1 MGKFRHALWKWKRGT
16 PRDPPQ
22 PTQLVTTGPITT
34 VPDVPQANTDPS
46 PPESSQ
52 IPSFPDGLKVLHD
65 CPDATIDICFVHGLT
80 GDRES
85 TWTARGQPAPWPKT
99 LLPPKLSSGAR
110 ILTYGYDAYVLRRGV
125 AGSNRLIDH
134 ATNLLH
140 DLATDRSV
148 SNASSRPLILIA
160 HSLGGLVCKKALLL
174 SRNNP
179 EADLRGIVDCVKGMI
194 FLGTPHKGSWMA
206 DWAKIP
212 ASAIGLVKST
222 NKSLLGILETDSQFL
237 ESIQVEFWS
246 MVRGLRESGRRFEV
260 ACFFE
265 ELPLLGVG
273 KVVSKESA
281 TLEGYSV
288 SIHANHSDMVR
299 FASAEENGFRRL
311 LGVLVSWTS
320 QVALRPDEGQTE
332 RLPRTSPSSVTAEGD
347 RGVTSV
353 NPYGSSTQNI
363 NSIATG
369 SGPTNVGQ
377 HQTIHQTFGKQ
388 H

>member
-1 MGKFRHALWKWKRGT
+1 
-16 PRDPPQ
+16 
-22 PTQLVTTGPITT
+22 V
-34 VPDVPQANTDPS
+34 
-46 PPESSQ
+46 
-52 IPSFPDGLKVLHD
+52 KVLHD
-65 CPDATIDICFVHGLT
+65 CPNAAIDICFVHGLT

-85 TWTARGQPAPWPKT
+85 TWTARGQSAPWPKN
-99 LLPPKLSSGAR
+99 LLPPKLGEAAR
-110 ILTYGYDAYVLRRGV
+110 ILTYGYDAYVVRRGI

-140 DLATDRSV
+140 DLATDRSS
-148 SNASSRPLILIA
+148 SNASSRPLILVA

-179 EADLRGIVDCVKGMI
+179 EADLRGVFDCVKGTV

-206 DWAKIP
+206 DWASIP
-212 ASAIGLVKST
+212 VSAIGLVKST
-222 NKSLLGILETDSQFL
+222 NKSLLGILETDDQFL

-246 MVRGLRESGRRFEV
+246 MVRGLRETGRRFEV

-281 TLEGYSV
+281 TLEGYAAF

-299 FASAEENGFRRL
+299 FASAEENGFKRL
-311 LGVLVSWTS
+311 LGVLARWTE
-320 QVALRPDEGQTE
+320 QVALPPDEG
-332 RLPRTSPSSVTAEGD
+332 PPGTSPSSATVEGD
-347 RGVTSV
+347 RGGTSV
-353 NPYGSSTQNI
+353 NPYAPSTQNI

-369 SGPTNVGQ
+369 SSPTNIGQ
-377 HQTIHQTFGKQ
+377 HQTINPTFGKQ
-388 H
+388 QWHIASGRIYLANPLESSIPTRNRAKAFSGVPFIACLSANGEPLACHQKCRRWDMPVAAPT